1 MVYFYCSGCRKIGK
15 NPTKCE
21 SCGSDNIKLLKHGAP
36 MNVIGTKTKGKI
48 FKIKEDEI
56 KLLITTEAQE
66 KVIKEY
72 KPEQLQKIL

>member
-1 MVYFYCSGCRKIGK
+1 MVYFYCSGCRKIGN

-21 SCGSDNIKLLKHGAP
+21 SCGSDNINLLKCGAP
-36 MNVIGTKTKGKI
+36 RNVIGTKTKGKI
-48 FKIKEDEI
+48 FKMKEDEI
-56 KLLITTEAQE
+56 KLLIKTEAQE